1 MRVLLCVLA
10 SVKCGLPQVL
20 RARTHEHTSR
30 EPRKMLTTKPT
41 NLTLP
46 RHSQGHTPFTTH
58 AENTLKDPHRVQH
71 TRSVALTCMIMP
83 DVMMGEMPSSMS
95 VPRFDAMMTR
105 IQ

>member
-1 MRVLLCVLA
+1 
-10 SVKCGLPQVL
+10 
-20 RARTHEHTSR
+20 
-30 EPRKMLTTKPT
+30 
-41 NLTLP
+41 
-46 RHSQGHTPFTTH
+46 
-58 AENTLKDPHRVQH
+58 VQH